1 MIMSRRKWVLPGC
14 ALLAVVIVVVVIA
27 TVPAALALRLAG
39 FRSQGITADVL
50 NQRGEAAAPTI
61 AWSPATEESSAQP
74 PPAVGGQ
81 DDDGAVSESN
91 GPQAL
96 NEVTVDLWFLAEP
109 QTLPSSQVG
118 AERLER
124 GETESGETAY
134 FIEFDEESANAHLMQ
149 WFGDYIEQQ
158 NRLRDPWID
167 LKPGG
172 AVIYADV
179 DLEVGWQRVGAVLM
193 VDGTGQEIQVVG
205 VDIDGRLYST
215 PPNGQIAELVQRV
228 ESETNRALRE
238 LTFLDPAGQLAIQEI
253 SISENKAQIL
263 AY

>member
-1 MIMSRRKWVLPGC
+1 MSRRKWVIPGC
-14 ALLAVVIVVVVIA
+14 AFLAVVVVVVVIA

-39 FRSQGITADVL
+39 FRSQGITADIL
-50 NQRGEAAAPTI
+50 DERGAAAAPTI
-61 AWSPATEESSAQP
+61 AWSPAAGQGTTPQAPGAEGQSDG
-74 PPAVGGQ
+74 VGP
-81 DDDGAVSESN
+81 GAPE
-91 GPQAL
+91 GPQSLDA
-96 NEVTVDLWFLAEP
+96 VTVDLWFLAEP
-109 QTLPSSQVG
+109 QTLQSDQVG

-124 GETESGETAY
+124 GETGSGETAY

-149 WFGDYIEQQ
+149 WFGEYIDQQ

-193 VDGTGQEIQVVG
+193 VDGTGRQIEIVG

-215 PPNGQIAELVQRV
+215 PPNGQIADLVRQV
-228 ESETNRALRE
+228 ESEANRALRE
-238 LTFLDPAGQLAIQEI
+238 LTFLDPAGQLAIQTITVTEDR
-253 SISENKAQIL
+253 AQIL